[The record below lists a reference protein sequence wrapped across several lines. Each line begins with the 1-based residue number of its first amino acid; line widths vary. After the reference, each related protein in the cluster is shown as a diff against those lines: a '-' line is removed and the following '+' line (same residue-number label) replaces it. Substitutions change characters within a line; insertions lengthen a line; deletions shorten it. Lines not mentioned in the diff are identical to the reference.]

1 MITIPKLKEL
11 YDGILADLESSVSI
25 TIPFFGKNFLRGL
38 AAVQAAKL
46 KLIYLALAMLQK
58 NIFVDQADPES
69 KGGTLERFGRV
80 KIGRNPFAA
89 IPGQYVVLVTGEAGA
104 VIAESQTF
112 KSNDDSLNPGVLFVL
127 DEEYTLSGSGDSI
140 TLRAL
145 SAGVESKLLVGDEL
159 TTTSPIALVE
169 AVVVVNSVA
178 VEPEAA
184 EDIEDYRNKVLNSY
198 RLEPQGGAPADYR
211 LWSQDAQGVKET
223 YPYAR
228 SGYVNEV
235 NVFVEATVADSV
247 DGKGTPSAGLLSDV
261 YDVINKSPDATLP
274 NLDRGRRPVSVVVN
288 TLAVTPKDIDIEI
301 VGYIGLDA
309 TIEALILSEI
319 TKLVDS
325 IRPFVDAIDIFPK
338 EKNDI
343 LDTNKLISAI
353 LTARPGSVFTSVVL
367 KVDGVTYSTYT
378 FEGGE
383 ITYFN
388 SITYL

>member
-1 MITIPKLKEL
+1 MITIPKLKDL
-11 YDGILADLESSVSI
+11 YDAILADLESSVSI
-25 TIPFFGKNFLRGL
+25 TIPFFGKSFLRGL

-46 KLIYLALAMLQK
+46 KLIYLALAILQK
-58 NIFVDQADPES
+58 NIFVDQADPEI

-112 KSNDDSLNPGVLFVL
+112 KSNDDSLSPGMLFVL
-127 DEEYTLSGSGDSI
+127 DEEYTLVGTGDSI

-145 SAGVESKLLVGDEL
+145 SAGVVSKLLIGDKL
-159 TTTSPIALVE
+159 TATSPIALVE
-169 AVVVVNSVA
+169 AIVVVDSVA

-184 EDIEDYRNKVLNSY
+184 EDIEDYRTKVLNSY

-211 LWSQDAQGVKET
+211 LWSQDAQGVKQT

-235 NVFVEATVADSV
+235 NVYVEATVADST

-261 YDVINKSPDATLP
+261 YDVINKSPDTTLP
-274 NLDRGRRPVSVVVN
+274 ILDRGRRPVSVRVN
-288 TLAVTPKDIDIEI
+288 PLAITPKDVDIEI
-301 VGYIGLDA
+301 LGYVGLNS

-319 TKLVDS
+319 TKLINSV
-325 IRPFVDAIDIFPK
+325 RPFVDAIDDPQRG
-338 EKNDI
+338 KNDI
-343 LDTNKLISAI
+343 LDTNRLISAI
-353 LTARPGSVFTSVVL
+353 LTARPGATFTSVVL
-367 KVDGVTYSTYT
+367 KVDSVTYSTYT
-378 FEGGE
+378 FENGD
-383 ITYFN
+383 IPYFN